1 MLGKLL
7 KYDFKAT
14 GKMFGILSIIVLC
27 TTALGCGAL
36 TMMIGYDGF
45 SANNPVELIFSIS
58 ISMMFIFSVLAIFAY
73 SLAVMV
79 LVIHRFYNSMF
90 TDQGYLTF
98 TLPVSSHT
106 LLLSKTI
113 SSSVTMIC
121 SVIVVVLCVIGF
133 IFTSDLAA
141 GDGNLLRLIG
151 EALRELLDAFGINAI
166 ANISTAIVLLIVRQ
180 ISSILTIFLAF
191 TIGAVIVKKHKVLAG
206 IGFYFAISCGVSI
219 IQSVVSVEI
228 MYFSDAENSL
238 ISSTGNWLMFNEWI
252 QILFSAALAVA
263 AYFITHHL
271 IKNKLNLS

>member
-14 GKMFGILSIIVLC
+14 GKLFGILSIIVLC

-58 ISMMFIFSVLAIFAY
+58 ISMLFFFSVLAIFAY
-73 SLAVMV
+73 ALAVMV
-79 LVIHRFYNSMF
+79 LVISRFYNSMF

-113 SSSVTMIC
+113 SSAVTMIC
-121 SVIVVVLCVIGF
+121 SVIVAVLCIVGF
-133 IFTSDLAA
+133 VFTSDLAV
-141 GDGNLLRLIG
+141 GDGSVLQLIW
-151 EALRELLDAFGINAI
+151 EAFREWLNIFGINVI
-166 ANISTAIVLLIVRQ
+166 ATTSTAIVLLIVRQ

-191 TIGAVIVKKHKVLAG
+191 TIGAVVVKKHKVLAG
-206 IGFYFAISCGVSI
+206 IGFYFAISCGTSI
-219 IQSVVSVEI
+219 IQSIVSVEI

-238 ISSTGNWLMFNEWI
+238 ISSSGNWLMFDQWM

>member
-14 GKMFGILSIIVLC
+14 GKLFGILSVIVLC
-27 TTALGCGAL
+27 TTAVGCGAL
-36 TMMIGYDGF
+36 TMMISYDGF

-58 ISMMFIFSVLAIFAY
+58 ISMLFFFSVLAIFAY
-73 SLAVMV
+73 ALAVMV

-113 SSSVTMIC
+113 SSAVTMLG
-121 SVIVVVLCVIGF
+121 SVIVAVLCIVGF
-133 IFTSDLAA
+133 VMTSIYAVSDA
-141 GDGNLLRLIG
+141 NLPQLIW
-151 EALRELLDAFGINAI
+151 EAFREWLNIFGINVI
-166 ANISTAIVLLIVRQ
+166 ATTSTAIVLLIVRQ
-180 ISSILTIFLAF
+180 ISAILTIFLAF
-191 TIGAVIVKKHKVLAG
+191 TIGAVVVKKHKVLAG
-206 IGFYFAISCGVSI
+206 IGFYFAISCGKSI
-219 IQSVVSVEI
+219 IQSIVSVEI

-238 ISSTGNWLMFNEWI
+238 ISSSGNWLMFDQWM